1 MRAPRRSILQ
11 PRPTP
16 VFGKWSKE
24 LVPPARAYM
33 ILFRLAKRAR
43 FDWEDEE
50 SLRRLPPEAVFVS
63 ALGALLGRKNL
74 IGVPAHLIDLSSQ
87 VVNGHV
93 ERLVELRNP
102 KEFFEWLRT
111 NYPDL
116 RELAD
121 AAEVEAAFAR

>member
-24 LVPPARAYM
+24 LVPPARAYT

-43 FDWEDEE
+43 FDWAGAVRE
-50 SLRRLPPEAVFVS
+50 LPPEAVFVS

-74 IGVPAHLIDLSSQ
+74 IGVPAHLIDLSFQ
-87 VVNGHV
+87 VVNGHT

-102 KEFFEWLRT
+102 EEFFEWLRT